1 MYKSADRQKIKIEGI
16 QILRMLSC
24 LWIVLIHCCKIRNNI
39 LKILLI
45 QKQFHVPIFL
55 IISFYFFYDKLY
67 LRNIKKIKIRFERLL
82 IPYIILPI
90 IIFILNSFSLVV
102 VNTESTYGQLTF
114 FDFIKQ
120 LIFGVGIH
128 SIFWFQFYV
137 IFLSTFFLIIALFFK
152 NNFLFILQL
161 ILIICY
167 VLQYSGLVFKYFIT
181 IKEKAYRFM
190 GAIVE
195 IIPFTVT
202 GLTLASYNLINEI
215 KEKKKIIFVNI
226 IVLFFIIKY
235 DIFKRS
241 RGILYPGI
249 DLNVGG
255 ICLFI
260 CFSFITFKKKSRFL
274 FIINH
279 ITNYTGGIYYYHFLV
294 MYILKKKISFIGNKN
309 MLGGFIIYIIC
320 YFICFIGIRI
330 FGKTKLKNL
339 FY

>member
-1 MYKSADRQKIKIEGI
+1 MNKLEDRQKIKLEGI

-39 LKILLI
+39 LKILL
-45 QKQFHVPIFL
+45 QKKGFHVPNFL

-82 IPYIILPI
+82 IPYIIIPI
-90 IIFILNSFSLVV
+90 IIFILNNFFFVINGKSL
-102 VNTESTYGQLTF
+102 YGKLTF
-114 FDFIKQ
+114 FDLIKQ
-120 LIFGVGIH
+120 LIFGARFH
-128 SIFWFQFYV
+128 CNFWFQFYA
-137 IFLSTFFLIIALFFK
+137 IFLSTFFIIIALIFK

-167 VLQYSGLVFKYFIT
+167 ALQYSALVFNYFIT
-181 IKEKAYRFM
+181 FKERAYQLM
-190 GAIVE
+190 GVIVE
-195 IIPFTVT
+195 AIPFAVT
-202 GLTLASYNLINEI
+202 GLTLASYNSINEI
-215 KEKKKIIFVNI
+215 KEKKKIIFINI

-235 DIFKRS
+235 DIFKTS
-241 RGILYPGI
+241 RGIIYPGI

-279 ITNYTGGIYYYHFLV
+279 ITNYTGGIYYYHILV
-294 MYILKKKISFIGNKN
+294 MYILKNKISFIGNKN
-309 MLGGFIIYIIC
+309 MLGGFIIYITC

-330 FGKTKLKNL
+330 VGKTKLKNL